1 MALNLESLKK
11 SIDTLERS
19 LQAYKDVMALHLAE
33 NIQETIRSGII
44 QNFEVCYEQSWKM
57 IKRWLD
63 ENIGS
68 SYVDG
73 VTRREL
79 FRLAWENKLIMDV
92 DRWMDF
98 HQSRNITSHTYNH
111 DIAEEVFCDAEFFI
125 TEAKKLLQEL
135 EIKND

>member
-1 MALNLESLKK
+1 MALNLDSLKK
-11 SIDTLERS
+11 SIESLARA
-19 LQAYKDVMALHLAE
+19 LQASSDVSALELPQ
-33 NIQETIRSGII
+33 NIQETIRAGVI

-57 IKRWLD
+57 MKRWLE

-79 FRLAWENKLIMDV
+79 FRLAFENKLIDDV

-98 HQSRNITSHTYNH
+98 HKSRNETSHTY
-111 DIAEEVFCDAEFFI
+111 DQGTAEEVFSDAELFV
-125 TEAKKLLQEL
+125 TDAKFLLQAIEAR
-135 EIKND
+135 ND